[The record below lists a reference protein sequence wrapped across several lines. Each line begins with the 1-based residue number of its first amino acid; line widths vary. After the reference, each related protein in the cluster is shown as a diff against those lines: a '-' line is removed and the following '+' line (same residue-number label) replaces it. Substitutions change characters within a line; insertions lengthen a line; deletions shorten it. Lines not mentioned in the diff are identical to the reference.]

1 MSYEEIYYKGM
12 SLSLVINI
20 VFLLIIKI
28 YMELMEG
35 SGKRV
40 LFIIQTIMSIM
51 LLINTITLCVS
62 SLLRSKNTIV
72 YILIMY
78 ILTIP
83 TIVISVLLSTNI
95 PSNMKPLYLISSFGP
110 LAIGHFYNFF
120 AMCISE

>member
-1 MSYEEIYYKGM
+1 
-12 SLSLVINI
+12 
-20 VFLLIIKI
+20 
-28 YMELMEG
+28 MELMEG

-83 TIVISVLLSTNI
+83 TIIISILLSSNI
-95 PSNMKPLYLISSFGP
+95 PSNMQALYIISSMGP
-110 LAIGHFYNFF
+110 LAIGHLYNFF

>member
-1 MSYEEIYYKGM
+1 MSYEEIYYKRM

-83 TIVISVLLSTNI
+83 TIIISILLSSNI
-95 PSNMKPLYLISSFGP
+95 PSNMQALYIISSMGP
-110 LAIGHFYNFF
+110 LAIGHLYNFF